1 MKSVKYKISEEL
13 TIVPFIIII
22 SIIIIIIIIFNLL
35 NIEFTLNYRNID

>member
-1 MKSVKYKISEEL
+1 MKSVNYKISEEL

-22 SIIIIIIIIFNLL
+22 IIIIITYLILL